1 MLLRD
6 ISLLWSMIHAIV
18 LFMFMFEPRYPKKK
32 TISITLFTMTPLI
45 IVNMILF
52 ALLGFNKYGTLMLL
66 TLSLPSCIIF
76 WILAKHRDGRFIFTF
91 CMIDTCILE
100 IVYITNLLNPYISPD
115 SYLFMFLVRLI
126 SYPVIGVLIYR
137 KLRPIY
143 IEVQRTTKKGWGV
156 FSVIGIL
163 FYIVITLLMTYPD
176 SISNRP
182 HQIPALVLLFILMP
196 IVYIDIIST
205 LRYHQKYYEH
215 DEQEKIMELQV
226 ANITERVREL
236 GEANE
241 NFRKERHD
249 FRHKL
254 KAIASLVETKDYDE
268 LARIVA
274 EYEENIQ
281 KTHVVR
287 YSKSAIID
295 AVLSVY
301 IKRAES
307 SGIKVDVG
315 FAFPDSYEANESELA
330 TALANGIENAIHASE
345 KLPVEQRHIEIKVL
359 NKPKFIVMIRNTFDG
374 SVEFDSDG
382 IPQNPDEEHGFGTRS
397 IATFCK
403 KYGGHYDFLAE
414 GNVFTLFMHLR

>member
-91 CMIDTCILE
+91 CMIDTCVLE

-374 SVEFDSDG
+374 SVEFDSEG

>member
-91 CMIDTCILE
+91 CMIDTCVLE

-226 ANITERVREL
+226 ANITEHVREL

-359 NKPKFIVMIRNTFDG
+359 SKPRFIVMIRNNFDG
-374 SVEFDSDG
+374 NVEFDGEG
-382 IPQNPDEEHGFGTRS
+382 IPQNPAEEHGFGTRS